1 MKKYFSILLI
11 FALVSCGEDNRQ
23 QAPSDLLTKEAMV
36 KILIDIHIAEAKVT
50 QSGLPPDSA
59 MKAFQKSKDDILKKN
74 HTRPE
79 LFKKSFDYY
88 LDNLQ
93 GMDDIYAAIVDSLS
107 LREARGKLD

>member
-1 MKKYFSILLI
+1 VKKYFSILLV
-11 FALVSCGEDNRQ
+11 FALVSCGEDNKQ

-36 KILIDIHIAEAKVT
+36 RILIDVHIAEAKVT
-50 QSGLPPDSA
+50 QMGLAPDSA
-59 MKAFQKSKDDILKKN
+59 MKVFQKSKEDILKKN
-74 HTRPE
+74 HVKPE

-88 LDNLQ
+88 INNLQ